1 MGRRPGPC
9 RNVLIVSDQPT
20 RHWVELGAHRV
31 SYLAA
36 GSVDDPVVLLLH
48 GLASDA
54 TTWLPAIEALSA
66 HRLRVL
72 AVDLLGH
79 GGSDK
84 PELPY
89 SLTLFGDMVGDF
101 LDALGLGAVTMAGNS
116 LGGAVAMQLGY
127 HQPERVARLVLVSSG
142 GLGKQVHPM
151 LRVASLPGAG
161 QLLGLAVNR
170 RTGTVLRSPRLH
182 GRLRLSP
189 EQVVNLSRAGRN
201 LVTREGRAAF
211 ITTLRSVIEPAGQR
225 GSMLEMNYLAAHV
238 PTLIV
243 WSERDHVIPVRH
255 AYDTHERLPGSRLT
269 LLPGS
274 SHEPHRRYA
283 GQFAEAVAAFVAS
296 TEPAQHGP

>member
-1 MGRRPGPC
+1 M
-9 RNVLIVSDQPT
+9 SDQPT
-20 RHWVELGAHRV
+20 RQSVELGTHRV

-36 GSVDDPVVLLLH
+36 GSTADPIVLLLH

-54 TTWLPAIEALSA
+54 TTWLPAIEALSS

-89 SLTLFGDMVGDF
+89 SVALFADLVCDF
-101 LDALGLGAVTMAGNS
+101 LDALSLGAVTMAGHS
-116 LGGAVAMQLGY
+116 LGGAVAMQVGY
-127 HQPERVARLVLVSSG
+127 HHPERMARLVLVSSG

-151 LRVASLPGAG
+151 LRFASLPGAG

-182 GRLRLSP
+182 ERLRLSP
-189 EQVVNLSRAGRN
+189 AQVVNLRRAGRN
-201 LVTREGRAAF
+201 LVTPEGRAAF
-211 ITTLRSVIEPAGQR
+211 ITTLRAVIEPAGQR

-243 WSERDHVIPVRH
+243 WSEHDHVIPVRH
-255 AYDTHERLPGSRLT
+255 AHDTHERLPGSRLT

-274 SHEPHRRYA
+274 SHEPHRRHPV
-283 GQFAEAVAAFVAS
+283 QFAEVVADFITS
-296 TEPAQHGP
+296 TEPAGPS

>member
-1 MGRRPGPC
+1 MLTVNG
-9 RNVLIVSDQPT
+9 QPT

-36 GSVDDPVVLLLH
+36 GSVDDPTVVLLH

-54 TTWLPAIEALSA
+54 TTWLPAIDALSA
-66 HRLRVL
+66 QRVHVI
-72 AVDLLGH
+72 AVDLIGH

-89 SLTLFGDMVGDF
+89 SLALFADMVCDF
-101 LDALGLGAVTMAGNS
+101 LDALGLGAVTLAGHS
-116 LGGAVAMQLGY
+116 LGGAVAMHIGY
-127 HQPERVARLVLVSSG
+127 HRPEWVARLVLVSSG

-170 RTGTVLRSPRLH
+170 RTRIVLRSPRLH
-182 GRLRLSP
+182 ERLRLSP
-189 EQVVNLSRAGRN
+189 EQVVNFSRAGRN

-211 ITTLRSVIEPAGQR
+211 ITTLRSVIVPGGQR
-225 GSMLEMNYLAAHV
+225 GSMLEANYLAEHV

-255 AYDTHERLPGSRLT
+255 AYATHARLPGSRLR

-283 GQFAEAVAAFVAS
+283 GQFAEAVADFVAS
-296 TEPAQHGP
+296 TEPAQPS

>member
-101 LDALGLGAVTMAGNS
+101 LDALGLGAVTMAGHS

-170 RTGTVLRSPRLH
+170 RTEH
-182 GRLRLSP
+182 GVAL
-189 EQVVNLSRAGRN
+189 
-201 LVTREGRAAF
+201 TAAAR
-211 ITTLRSVIEPAGQR
+211 T
-225 GSMLEMNYLAAHV
+225 
-238 PTLIV
+238 
-243 WSERDHVIPVRH
+243 
-255 AYDTHERLPGSRLT
+255 
-269 LLPGS
+269 
-274 SHEPHRRYA
+274 
-283 GQFAEAVAAFVAS
+283 AEAVARAGGEPQPCRAEPGGPGGPRCVHNDVAVG
-296 TEPAQHGP
+296 H